1 MSTILILLM
10 VCGQVDTVII
20 KEPSKAPVYT
30 HSIDEDTKHTVAE
43 VLKSKPVIII
53 YKEDRGVCV

>member
-1 MSTILILLM
+1 M